1 MGPNGAGKS
10 TFLKLVTEKLVPTEG
25 KVIVNPDYKLAYFGQ
40 HSTKELKMNMSP
52 IEFMVSSYPE
62 ANRGRL
68 LTHLARTSIGDSVA
82 NTAIKNLSYSQRS
95 CVIFAKLTFYPPHLL
110 IMDEPTNF
118 LDLDSV
124 DSLIRA
130 ANNFSGG
137 LITVTHN
144 RDFLRRCSKT
154 FLSIV
159 PGQFQELPDMKAAE
173 RATYS
178 FISAMEEGRAVDA
191 KSAIIENRG
200 GGAAHTDEEQ
210 AARQKALRAQQRALK
225 KKRDAELAEKKAAE
239 DAAAA
244 KEAARKAKVAA
255 QRTDWKADEVVWV
268 NHGGKWQ
275 EATVTRNV
283 PGVGVTVQLST
294 GACKMLDAKKLKAEN
309 PQGSKGGAAPAG
321 AGASAQPR
329 TAGGRGQSSA
339 GGRGQSSAGGRG
351 QSSAGGR
358 GNNNKSQ
365 GGAAKGGNQ
374 SRNNNAQGNKGKGQ
388 QQAKN
393 TGSQG
398 ASRNT
403 QQRQNSN
410 SAPIR

>member
-1 MGPNGAGKS
+1 
-10 TFLKLVTEKLVPTEG
+10 
-25 KVIVNPDYKLAYFGQ
+25 
-40 HSTKELKMNMSP
+40 
-52 IEFMVSSYPE
+52 
-62 ANRGRL
+62 L
-68 LTHLARTSIGDSVA
+68 LTHLARTSIGESVA
-82 NTAIKNLSYSQRS
+82 STAIKNLSYSQRS

-130 ANNFSGG
+130 ANKFSGG

-191 KSAIIENRG
+191 KTAIIENRG

-210 AARQKALRAQQRALK
+210 AIRAKALRAQQRALK
-225 KKRDAELAEKKAAE
+225 KKREAEIAEKKAVE

-309 PQGSKGGAAPAG
+309 PQGGPKPAG
-321 AGASAQPR
+321 AASSAQPR
-329 TAGGRGQSSA
+329 TAGGRGQSSQGRGQSS
-339 GGRGQSSAGGRG
+339 GGRGQSSGGRG
-351 QSSAGGR
+351 AGA
-358 GNNNKSQ
+358 NNR
-365 GGAAKGGNQ
+365 GAAKDGNQ
-374 SRNNNAQGNKGKGQ
+374 PRNTSQAKGKGQ